1 MSLAEQEP
9 PKLDALPNGN
19 GPHKSY
25 RELLHYFRKDIR
37 KRLYAHLH
45 RLPLSYHQ
53 QRKAGDTLV
62 RLSSDIVLLRDV
74 LVDAIVSL
82 GTGLL
87 TILMMITVMALID
100 PVLTGVALLVMPI
113 VFALSYFYGR
123 RIRANSQKQRKREGQ
138 VAAAMHEALSSMA
151 IVQLHGASER
161 EQERFHEIN
170 RRSLKQ
176 GVASTRLEAQMFR
189 SVEITLAAGVALLL
203 SFGTIRTLHGALTP
217 GELIVFVM
225 YLRAAYRPLQRAS
238 KTVQRAAKAQAAAE
252 RVVEVLEVEPALRD
266 ADDAREAPPLK
277 GKIAFQGV

>member
-1 MSLAEQEP
+1 MLSRAAQQIVY
-9 PKLDALPNGN
+9 A
-19 GPHKSY
+19 
-25 RELLHYFRKDIR
+25 IR
-37 KRLYAHLH
+37 SRLYAHLH
-45 RLPLSYHQ
+45 RLPLAYHQ

-62 RLSSDIVLLRDV
+62 RLSSDIILLRDV

-82 GTGLL
+82 GTGVLL
-87 TILMMITVMALID
+87 IVMMVTVMAFID
-100 PVLTGVALLVMPI
+100 PVLTGVALGVMPV

-123 RIRANSQKQRKREGQ
+123 RIRENSQKQRKREGQ

-151 IVQLHGASER
+151 IVQLHGAGER

-203 SFGTIRTLHGALTP
+203 SLGSIRTLHGALTP

-225 YLRAAYRPLQRAS
+225 YLRAAHRPLQRAS
-238 KTVQRAAKAQAAAE
+238 DAVQRAATAAAGAE
-252 RVVEVLEVEPALRD
+252 RVVEVLEVEPALQD
-266 ADDAREAPPLK
+266 AADAREAPPLE
-277 GKIAFQGV
+277 GEIGFDRVNFAYRSE